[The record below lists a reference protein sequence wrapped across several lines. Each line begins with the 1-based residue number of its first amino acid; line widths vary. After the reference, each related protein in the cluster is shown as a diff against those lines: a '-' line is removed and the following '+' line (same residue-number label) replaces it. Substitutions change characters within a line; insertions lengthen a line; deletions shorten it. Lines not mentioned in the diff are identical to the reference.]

1 MEFCVID
8 DDKIYQFLVKK
19 TIKSVDKNFIVNL
32 FEDGL
37 EAITTFKNK
46 GICCTII
53 LLDLNMPNMDGW
65 QFIKEYEK
73 LQQIGDQKHKIY
85 IATSS
90 ISKAD
95 REKANQFKIVQG
107 YLTKPI
113 TKEKIKDLATAV

>member
-8 DDKIYQFLVKK
+8 DDKIYQFLVEK
-19 TIKSVDKNFIVNL
+19 TIKSVNDEFIVNL
-32 FEDGL
+32 FKDGL
-37 EAITTFKNK
+37 DAITTFKRK

-73 LQQIGDQKHKIY
+73 LYAHKNGTHKIY

-95 REKANQFKIVQG
+95 REKANQYKIVQG

-113 TKEKIKDLATAV
+113 TKQKIKDLAKAV